1 MSIMR
6 KKLSVSFLL
15 LLSAGMAV
23 AEPVG
28 VDEAMQVA
36 YSFYRKQAGGAGA
49 PAGFELTL
57 AYTGGSRAGG
67 AFQAAPSSADPAFYV
82 FNKPGDGGF
91 IIVSG
96 ESETADVLGY
106 SDNGAFAYEEIPDN
120 FRAWLDACEAA
131 VAGIRSG
138 AVAGVADTGSFRAG
152 KHPAAVEPLLGGIMW
167 DQADPY
173 NLLCPEDTQNGGRSV
188 TGCVATAMAQIMRYH
203 KWPAKGKGTNSYTT
217 ETLGINMSVSFSRS
231 VYDWEHMTEKYDSS
245 STEEERQAVALLM
258 RDCGVSVSM
267 DYTSRASGA
276 QSSDVGIALPRY
288 FNYDQNLQIYD
299 REYFPE
305 EVWLDMLRSEISAG
319 RPVYYSG
326 ASIGG
331 GHAFVC
337 DGYDANG
344 LFHFNWGWSG
354 MSNGYFD
361 VTILDP
367 SSQGIGAGSGG
378 YSFQQYIITGIQK
391 PSQDSE
397 PVELVCLSAP
407 VKTETTE
414 TRKGEP
420 FTISFGM
427 RNRGLQEMMPRF
439 GFALYQDGNMVE
451 MLNSTEFSVGLTY
464 NYGKDDLSLDV
475 SVPSS
480 ASDGMYRIYP
490 VYRNRNL
497 GDWKIMNGKVG
508 CQSYLDVKVE
518 GETVKI
524 SSSSPAYA
532 MSAEGVEM
540 TSLYSGCSAK
550 MKMNLTNSGD
560 AEYVGIL
567 MINLV
572 AEDNSNYTI
581 LAEGLDIKP
590 GETYAFDKTFTVNA
604 PEGEYTVVAY
614 YDKNRDSYLYPLAT
628 VENVKVEKMVANSS
642 LELAEDISVENDN
655 LNAGDELVVNAR
667 VRSVGGPFYSKLI
680 AYVYRNDTSDPV
692 MSFYEDVFLED
703 GAEPTD
709 VKLTSIANMEPGDYF
724 INLWGYQNNEF
735 VKPSGGSAVCA
746 FKVLG
751 NGVSEEHVGLEV
763 NHDSGA
769 GLLRVR
775 CSEGIDAVTV
785 YSLSGV
791 PCMVVRAA
799 GDESADLQ
807 TSSLSSGTYIVKV
820 EMPGGCAVRK
830 FVKK

>member
-1 MSIMR
+1 MR

-15 LLSAGMAV
+15 LFSAGMAV
-23 AEPVG
+23 AGPVG

-36 YSFYRKQAGGAGA
+36 YSFYQKQAGVAGA

-57 AYTGGSRAGG
+57 AYTGGGSEGKV
-67 AFQAAPSSADPAFYV
+67 FQAAPSSADPAFYV
-82 FNKPGDGGF
+82 FNKTGDGGF

-106 SDNGAFAYEEIPDN
+106 SDNGAFVYENIPDN

-173 NLLCPEDTQNGGRSV
+173 NLLCPEDTQNGGRTV

-203 KWPAKGKGTNSYTT
+203 KWPVKGKGTNSYTT

-231 VYDWEHMTEKYDSS
+231 VYDWDNMTETYDSS
-245 STEEERQAVALLM
+245 STEEEKQAVALLM

-267 DYTSRASGA
+267 DYTSIASGA
-276 QSSDVGIALPRY
+276 QSSAVGIALPTY

-305 EVWLDMLRSEISAG
+305 EVWLDMLRTEISAG
-319 RPVYYSG
+319 RPIYYSG
-326 ASIGG
+326 TSIGG

-391 PSQDSE
+391 PSQDSA

-420 FTISFGM
+420 FTITFGM

-439 GFALYQDGNMVE
+439 GFALYQDDNMVE
-451 MLNSTEFSVGLTY
+451 MLNSTEFSVGLPY
-464 NYGKDDLSLDV
+464 NYGKDDLSLSV

-490 VYRNRNL
+490 VYRNRNQ

-524 SSSSPAYA
+524 SSSSPVYA
-532 MSAEGVEM
+532 LSAEGVEM
-540 TSLYSGCSAK
+540 TKLYSRCSAK
-550 MKMNLTNSGD
+550 MSMNLTNSGD
-560 AEYVGIL
+560 AEYVGVL
-567 MINLV
+567 MVNLV
-572 AEDNSNYTI
+572 DEGNNSYTI

-590 GETYAFDKTFTVNA
+590 GETCVLDKTFTVNA
-604 PEGEYTVVAY
+604 PEGEYTVVVY

-628 VENVKVEKMVANSS
+628 IEDAKVENMVANSG
-642 LELAEDISVENDN
+642 LELVEDISIENDN
-655 LNAGDELVVNAR
+655 LYTGDELVVNAK
-667 VRSVGGPFYSKLI
+667 VRSVGGPYYNKLI
-680 AYVYRNDTSDPV
+680 AYVYKTNTSVPV
-692 MSFYEDVFLED
+692 MSFYEDVFLDD
-703 GAEPTD
+703 GAEPSD
-709 VKLTSIANMEPGDYF
+709 VKLASIANLEPGDYF
-724 INLWGYQNNEF
+724 VNVWGYQNNDF
-735 VKPSGGSAVCA
+735 VQPTGGSMYCE

-751 NGVSEEHVGLEV
+751 NGVSEEHAGLEV
-763 NHDSGA
+763 SHDSGA

-791 PCMVVRAA
+791 PCMVVRTA
-799 GDESADLQ
+799 GDNSADLQ